1 MRNPTQTSRTC
12 FAGLALAA
20 ALVFTPAVAHADP
33 ADDLF
38 KEGSALFEQGKTEEA
53 YAKFSEAWKLKQSY
67 DIAANLAVTERKLGR
82 HKDAV
87 QHLEY
92 ALKNFPPSL
101 DANIKAAMETSL
113 EASKKEIGALDVSC
127 PSKTKLFLDGKDLAE
142 TPVGTIYL
150 EPGTYELG
158 AANAEKGGTTITLQV
173 SKGQKL
179 AITLDL
185 VPGKGPK
192 LPEEGNKGGTEKK
205 KGGGFPLWPGLVV
218 GGVGVAGLGAGL
230 GLALAAG
237 GAGSEADDKTG
248 ALPSRDACLVDPPHA
263 DCQTIVDD
271 LETRDTLTNAS
282 MGALIAGGVLLAAGG
297 ALIGVSAASGSSDDA
312 APASAGPAVTGLAP
326 WFGADGFGAF
336 VTGRF

>member
-1 MRNPTQTSRTC
+1 MKTLLSSLLLGA
-12 FAGLALAA
+12 FLLG
-20 ALVFTPAVAHADP
+20 TPAVAHADP

-38 KEGSALFEQGKTEEA
+38 RDGSTLFEQGKVEEA

-67 DIAANLAVTERKLGR
+67 DIAANLAVTERKLGK
-82 HKDAV
+82 HKDAIA
-87 QHLEY
+87 HLEY

-101 DANIKAAMETSL
+101 DSAVKTQIEASL
-113 EASKKEIGALDVSC
+113 EASRKEVGSVDVTC

-158 AANAEKGGTTITLQV
+158 AANAEKGGATITLQV

-192 LPEEGNKGGTEKK
+192 LPDATPP
-205 KGGGFPLWPGLVV
+205 GGGGPKKSAGLPLWPGLVV

-237 GAGSEADDKTG
+237 SAGSEADTLRE
-248 ALPSRDACLVDPPHA
+248 ALPSRDACLVDPPHG
-263 DCQTIVDD
+263 DCRTIVDD
-271 LETRDTLTNAS
+271 LETRDTLTKAS
-282 MGALIAGGVLLAAGG
+282 IGAFVAGGVLAAAGG
-297 ALIGVSAASGSSDDA
+297 VLIGVSAAGGGEASDEK
-312 APASAGPAVTGLAP
+312 APATPAITSFVP
-326 WFGADGFGAF
+326 FFDDHGFGAL
-336 VTGRF
+336 VGGRF